1 MNNPEYICDVCSA
14 PSDDVVTCA
23 FCGNS
28 FCGEWPLLRR
38 KDQGEAMT
46 TETKCLPGEHD
57 YQEFS
62 RCRMCGEPRPNA
74 PKPPEAPKF
83 VDLGMGVPVE
93 IRPAPAPE
101 APKERVPDP
110 MCICGEPETPNV
122 VHSTTGPC
130 FRAPAPEPK
139 PCGICKGAGF
149 YNTVYRDRIR
159 CPNLCGD
166 PNPILPTKAPEPQ
179 GSVCPGCGHQTH
191 GSVCMNFGSDNECP
205 CKAGQQGSEE
215 PIDHEEESVLAEIW
229 ASSPSLGSRLR
240 MELIQR
246 SRAYL
251 ALRQEMNHANDV
263 VDTLNL
269 QIEDLRAEL
278 AAARKMAPLRS
289 MSVERLV
296 SELASARDEIAAI
309 KRQAEDATEYVL
321 AVDNRELRKEIEGL
335 RIRVGEYEDMTEIN
349 KRFSEIEAEL
359 ATVKAERDALAT
371 AAEDVLRERRLH
383 GDIPDGA
390 TALRNALTRAK
401 EGEKR

>member
-1 MNNPEYICDVCSA
+1 
-14 PSDDVVTCA
+14 
-23 FCGNS
+23 
-28 FCGEWPLLRR
+28 
-38 KDQGEAMT
+38 
-46 TETKCLPGEHD
+46 
-57 YQEFS
+57 
-62 RCRMCGEPRPNA
+62 MCGEPRPNA
-74 PKPPEAPKF
+74 PKPPEAPKACPKC
-83 VDLGMGVPVE
+83 GTVE
-93 IRPAPAPE
+93 CAEQQALPMPTFADYGDIPKPAPPPE
-101 APKERVPDP
+101 APKGEECGHVLVANPAGGVR
-110 MCICGEPETPNV
+110 CIRCDAVNPKP
-122 VHSTTGPC
+122 
-130 FRAPAPEPK
+130 APAPEPK